1 MNQTVRTFL
10 TEALGVPENIVESA
24 EKLYKNIKNY
34 INNLEDPIEE
44 EYEFTKSISLRI
56 SDLTIDEITMTLE
69 FHETSQ
75 VDEVRYYS
83 MAFSHQ
89 SKFDD
94 SSLKIIDK
102 PFSGNVKLHINFAYP
117 PGSTMDDIKKYFD
130 TASNDLTSSLAHE
143 LKHSYDSFK
152 KPHRT
157 VKSMS
162 DYVGYQ
168 KTNFPFK
175 PISDFLF
182 NLYFIHGIENLV
194 RPSEVA
200 SLLKSSKITKNNFY
214 NFITNNE
221 VYMKL
226 KNVYNFTYDNLV
238 NELKNESE
246 NISHFLEHI
255 GVDLESRNPDYLV
268 NQLLK
273 IVYVNIVNNKVRSAK
288 NLMTSNIF
296 EDLMGFIGNKDKL
309 YDSIIKEATKFEGR
323 EIDYYKYQEK
333 YFKFISSKMM
343 KKISKLY
350 DMADED
356 KSSIKDWELHQKISG
371 KTNEDIDTDYKFK
384 RRR

>member
-34 INNLEDPIEE
+34 IDNLEDPIEE

-56 SDLTIDEITMTLE
+56 SDLTINEITMTLE

-102 PFSGNVKLHINFAYP
+102 PFSGNIKLHINFAYP
-117 PGSTMDDIKKYFD
+117 PGSTMDDIKKYFKTD
-130 TASNDLTSSLAHE
+130 SNSITSSLAHE

-168 KTNFPFK
+168 KTNFPFR

-200 SLLKSSKITKNNFY
+200 SLLKSTKVTKNNFY

-221 VYMKL
+221 VYVKL

-238 NELKNESE
+238 NELKNQTE
-246 NISHFLEHI
+246 NIIHFLEHI
-255 GVDLESRNPDYLV
+255 GVDLESDDPDYLV

-296 EDLMGFIGNKDKL
+296 EDLMGFIGNKDRL
-309 YDSIIKEATKFEGR
+309 YDDIIREASKFEGR
-323 EIDYYKYQEK
+323 EIEYYKYQEK
-333 YFKFISSKMM
+333 YFKHVSSKMM

-350 DMADED
+350 DIADED
-356 KSSIKDWELHQKISG
+356 KTSIKDWELHQKISG
-371 KTNEDIDTDYKFK
+371 RTNEDIDTEYKFK
-384 RRR
+384 RSR